1 MFKDTKMEILNS
13 VGLTVIKTILADVQ
27 PHSKNVSFEDGY
39 SLEVTHRVFCE
50 KDDQLNLARYVRI
63 EGQIYIV
70 LDLKEW
76 SEYVELFLYRCKSDF
91 S

>member
-1 MFKDTKMEILNS
+1 MFKDMKMEILDS
-13 VGLTVIKTILADVQ
+13 VALTVIKTIYTDVQ
-27 PHSKNVSFEDGY
+27 PHTKNVSFEDGY
-39 SLEVTHRVFCE
+39 TLEITHRAFCE
-50 KDDQLNLARYVRI
+50 KDDQLSLARYVRI
-63 EGQIYIV
+63 EGKIYII